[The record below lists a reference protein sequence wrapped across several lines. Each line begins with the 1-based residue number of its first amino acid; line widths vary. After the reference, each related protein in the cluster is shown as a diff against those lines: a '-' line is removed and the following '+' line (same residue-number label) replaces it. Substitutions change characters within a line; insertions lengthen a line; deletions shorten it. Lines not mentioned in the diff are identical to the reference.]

1 MTGRSQDASV
11 FSTCHGK
18 FLLTAT
24 VGLVIFCFTATTTAV
39 CSICVTLPLMQFAR
53 LLRCIHLLGCRRFL
67 LCIGV
72 TTLVILVY
80 LRKTGTISNLQAVI
94 SRVPTPDTR
103 HQKNLRLQSYLA
115 SVAIRGQNC
124 RDQPRQYRATETK
137 TLYFNLEKISS
148 QT

>member
-39 CSICVTLPLMQFAR
+39 FVIFVLPCPQCSSPDSFVASIYWGAAV
-53 LLRCIHLLGCRRFL
+53 FL

-72 TTLVILVY
+72 TTLVMLVY
-80 LRKTGTISNLQAVI
+80 LRKTGTISDLQAVI
-94 SRVPTPDTR
+94 SRVPT
-103 HQKNLRLQSYLA
+103 LA
-115 SVAIRGQNC
+115 LLV
-124 RDQPRQYRATETK
+124 
-137 TLYFNLEKISS
+137 
-148 QT
+148 